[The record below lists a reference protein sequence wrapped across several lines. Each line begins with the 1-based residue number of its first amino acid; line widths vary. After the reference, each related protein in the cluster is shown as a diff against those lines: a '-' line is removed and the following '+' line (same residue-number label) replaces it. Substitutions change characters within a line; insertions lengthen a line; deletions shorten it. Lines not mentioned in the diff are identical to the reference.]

1 MIISMVLLNV
11 NELFLSITNHTLR
24 VKFQFHMNIS
34 RSSSSNITNDSDVPH
49 PSDGEVILSMK

>member
-1 MIISMVLLNV
+1 
-11 NELFLSITNHTLR
+11 
-24 VKFQFHMNIS
+24 MNIS